1 MITINPPIPDSV
13 KGVPQPK
20 PKRQAGPVSVLAS
33 MALAATTIATA
44 ISFCRIFPGWGFLGP
59 VAITVISVHA
69 VLTLARALQWP
80 VYVAVPIALAT
91 MATVIG
97 MLYFRSTLFGFIPT
111 RATWDAAWISLTDAF
126 GLFRTTVAPVPSDS
140 GFGVAT
146 ALAMGTVAGHADTF
160 AFRAF
165 GRIESIVPCGLLFAL
180 GSSLGVDRNRLPVT
194 ALWLACVFI
203 AVAVLR
209 AAHGENGATWL
220 GTRSGGRLGPTARA
234 AIGLG
239 GVAVL
244 AGVVLGPRLPGV
256 DDDAIINT
264 RTRSGKG
271 TEVLSPMVEVQS
283 RLVNRSNTEMFT
295 YALTGAPGY
304 LRLASLG
311 EFDGKS
317 FTEEGSFADA
327 TDFVGDQPGG
337 PVREVRQSIKITSLG
352 GIWMPAVAS
361 AVSINPTAGFEYDP
375 SSASLIRRD
384 KLFNGMQYDLVS
396 LVPVINPD
404 ELQAS
409 TSTAP
414 DERFLSV
421 PSDFPQGL
429 VDTANEIVAGQ
440 TSIYNQM
447 VTLQNW
453 FRDGFKYNVNV
464 SRGHSIRSIEGFLRA
479 KEGYC
484 EQFAT
489 TFAAFARAVGV
500 PSRVAVGFTP
510 GDKDSAGL
518 YHVLGKHAHAWP
530 EIWFDNVGWVPFEPT
545 PGRGA
550 PGAESYTGVQPAQEG
565 GELTGTP
572 DIAGPSRSP
581 DNAPDGE
588 RNIPATTAFSRG
600 ENNLPRDLPNPDAKG
615 ATPAQQ
621 AAQAAGGIPTPW
633 LVILG
638 LLVAISAWAVLM
650 PIAARALARRR
661 QHDEID
667 DVVGSWDRAARWLGI
682 AGAPRQPEE
691 TPVEHAERAWRAT
704 GVGRDQV
711 RELAL
716 EATRAMFKPTPPSS
730 DVVEHCRELSRRVT
744 KVVRDQLS
752 WRDRL
757 RARFDPRLQ

>member
-1 MITINPPIPDSV
+1 MITINPPVPDSA

-20 PKRQAGPVSVLAS
+20 PKRQAGPVSILAS
-33 MALAATTIATA
+33 AALATTTIATA

-59 VAITVISVHA
+59 VLITVISVHA
-69 VLTLARALQWP
+69 VLTVARALQWP
-80 VYVAVPIALAT
+80 IYVAAPIALAT

-97 MLYFRSTLFGFIPT
+97 MLYFRSTLFGFVPT
-111 RATWDAAWISLTDAF
+111 RATWDAAWVSLSDAF

-146 ALAMGTVAGHADTF
+146 ALAMGTVAGLADTF

-220 GTRSGGRLGPTARA
+220 GTRTGGRLGPTARA

-239 GVAVL
+239 SVAVL

-264 RTRSGKG
+264 RTRTGKG

-295 YALTGAPGY
+295 YSLPGGEPAY

-337 PVREVRQSIKITSLG
+337 PVREVVQSIKITSLG

-361 AVSINPTAGFEYDP
+361 PVSIEPTAGFEYDP
-375 SSASLIRRD
+375 STSSIIRRE
-384 KLFNGMQYDLVS
+384 KLFNGMQYGLVS
-396 LVPVINPD
+396 LVPVIDPAA
-404 ELQAS
+404 LQTS
-409 TSTAP
+409 GSTAP
-414 DERFLSV
+414 NDRYLAV
-421 PSDFPQGL
+421 PSDFPQEL
-429 VDTANEIVAGQ
+429 IRTANEIVAGQ

-447 VTLQNW
+447 IALQTW
-453 FRDGFKYNVNV
+453 FRDGFDYNVNV

-484 EQFAT
+484 EQFAV
-489 TFAAFARAVGV
+489 TFAAFARAIGV

-510 GDKDSAGL
+510 GDKDAAGL

-530 EIWFDNVGWVPFEPT
+530 EIWFDDVGWVLFEPT
-545 PGRGA
+545 PDRGA
-550 PGAESYTGVQPAQEG
+550 PGAESYTGVAPAEDG
-565 GELTGTP
+565 GQLTGTP
-572 DIAGPSRSP
+572 DIAGPNNSGR
-581 DNAPDGE
+581 NTPDGE
-588 RNIPATTAFSRG
+588 PKAPTTTVFNPRTSIPK
-600 ENNLPRDLPNPDAKG
+600 DLPNPDSKG
-615 ATPAQQ
+615 ATPAQR
-621 AAQAAGGIPTPW
+621 AATASGGVPTAW

-638 LLVAISAWAVLM
+638 LIVVLGAWAVLM
-650 PIAARALARRR
+650 PLVVRHLARRR
-661 QHDEID
+661 YRNEID
-667 DVVGSWDRAARWLGI
+667 DVVDSWDRAARWLGV
-682 AGAPRQPEE
+682 AGAPRKPEE

-716 EATRAMFKPTPPSS
+716 EATRATFKPTPPTP
-730 DVVEHCRELSRRVT
+730 DAVDRCRQLSRRVIT
-744 KVVRDQLS
+744 VVRDQLS

>member
-1 MITINPPIPDSV
+1 M
-13 KGVPQPK
+13 
-20 PKRQAGPVSVLAS
+20 
-33 MALAATTIATA
+33 
-44 ISFCRIFPGWGFLGP
+44 
-59 VAITVISVHA
+59 
-69 VLTLARALQWP
+69 
-80 VYVAVPIALAT
+80 
-91 MATVIG
+91 
-97 MLYFRSTLFGFIPT
+97 
-111 RATWDAAWISLTDAF
+111 
-126 GLFRTTVAPVPSDS
+126 
-140 GFGVAT
+140 
-146 ALAMGTVAGHADTF
+146 
-160 AFRAF
+160 
-165 GRIESIVPCGLLFAL
+165 
-180 GSSLGVDRNRLPVT
+180 
-194 ALWLACVFI
+194 
-203 AVAVLR
+203 
-209 AAHGENGATWL
+209 
-220 GTRSGGRLGPTARA
+220 
-234 AIGLG
+234 
-239 GVAVL
+239 L
-244 AGVVLGPRLPGV
+244 AGVGLGPRLPGV
-256 DDDAIINT
+256 DDEAIINT
-264 RTRSGKG
+264 RTHSGKG

-295 YALTGAPGY
+295 VAITGEPAY

-311 EFDGKS
+311 EFDGKA

-327 TDFVGDQPGG
+327 VDFVGDQPGG
-337 PVREVRQSIKITSLG
+337 PVREVAQSFKVTSLG

-375 SSASLIRRD
+375 SSASIIRRD

-396 LVPVINPD
+396 LVPVIDPV

-409 TSTAP
+409 GSTAP
-414 DERFLSV
+414 DERYLSM

-429 VDTANEIVAGQ
+429 IDTANEIVASQ

-453 FRDGFKYNVNV
+453 FRDGFDYNVNV

-510 GDKDSAGL
+510 GDKDANGL

-572 DIAGPSRSP
+572 DVAGPSKSP
-581 DNAPDGE
+581 DNTPDGQ
-588 RNIPATTAFSRG
+588 RNIPTTTAFSRG
-600 ENNLPRDLPNPDAKG
+600 PNNLPKDLPNPDSKG
-615 ATPAQQ
+615 ATPAKSTSN
-621 AAQAAGGIPTPW
+621 ASGGFSTPV

-638 LLVAISAWAVLM
+638 LLLAIVAWAVLM
-650 PIAARALARRR
+650 PIVTRVLARRR
-661 QHDEID
+661 YRDEVD
-667 DVVGSWDRAARWLGI
+667 EVVDSWDRAARWLGI

-691 TPVEHAERAWRAT
+691 TPVEHAERAWRTT

-716 EATRAMFKPTPPSS
+716 EATRATFKPTPPSG
-730 DVVEHCRELSRRVT
+730 DIVDRCRELSRRVI

>member
-1 MITINPPIPDSV
+1 MITINPPIPDTA
-13 KGVPQPK
+13 KGAPQPK

-33 MALAATTIATA
+33 AALATTTIATS

-59 VAITVISVHA
+59 VVITVISVHA
-69 VLTLARALQWP
+69 VLTLARAVQWP
-80 VYVAVPIALAT
+80 IYVAGPVALAT

-111 RATWDAAWISLTDAF
+111 RATWDATWISLTDAF

-146 ALAMGTVAGHADTF
+146 ALAMGTVAGLADTF

-220 GTRSGGRLGPTARA
+220 GTRTGGRLGPTARA

-264 RTRSGKG
+264 RTRSGRG

-295 YALTGAPGY
+295 YALTGTPAY

-311 EFDGKS
+311 EFDGKA

-337 PVREVRQSIKITSLG
+337 PVREVGQSIKITSLG

-361 AVSINPTAGFEYDP
+361 AVAISPTAGFEYDP
-375 SSASLIRRD
+375 SSASIIRRD
-384 KLFNGMQYDLVS
+384 KLFNGMQYDLIS
-396 LVPVINPD
+396 QVPVIDAN
-404 ELQAS
+404 ELQTSA
-409 TSTAP
+409 STAP
-414 DERFLSV
+414 DERYLSM
-421 PSDFPQGL
+421 PDDFPQGL
-429 VDTANEIVAGQ
+429 IDTANEIVAGQ
-440 TSIYNQM
+440 TSTYNQM
-447 VTLQNW
+447 VALQTW
-453 FRDGFKYNVNV
+453 FRDGFDYNVNV

-479 KEGYC
+479 REGYC

-510 GDKDSAGL
+510 GDKDANGL

-550 PGAESYTGVQPAQEG
+550 PGAESYTGVQPAQDG

-572 DIAGPSRSP
+572 DVAGPSNSS
-581 DNAPDGE
+581 DKTPDGQ
-588 RNIPATTAFSRG
+588 PKAPTTTVLSGGR
-600 ENNLPRDLPNPDAKG
+600 NNLPKDLPNPDSKG
-615 ATPAQQ
+615 ATPA
-621 AAQAAGGIPTPW
+621 ATDSNASGGVPTAL

-638 LLVAISAWAVLM
+638 LLGAIAAWAVLM
-650 PIAARALARRR
+650 PIVTRALARRR
-661 QHDEID
+661 YRDEID
-667 DVVGSWDRAARWLGI
+667 DVVDSWDRAARWLGI

-691 TPVEHAERAWRAT
+691 TPIEHAERAWRTT

-711 RELAL
+711 RKLAL
-716 EATRAMFKPTPPSS
+716 EATRATFKPTSPSG
-730 DVVEHCRELSRRVT
+730 DVVDQCRELSRRVI
-744 KVVRDQLS
+744 KVIRDQLS

-757 RARFDPRLQ
+757 RARVDPRLQ